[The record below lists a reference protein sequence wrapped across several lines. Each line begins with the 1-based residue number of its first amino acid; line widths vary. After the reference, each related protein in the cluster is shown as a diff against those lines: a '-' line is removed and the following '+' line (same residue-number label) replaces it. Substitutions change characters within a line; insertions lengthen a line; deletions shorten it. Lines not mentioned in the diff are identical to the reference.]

1 MNNFKRKIEEF
12 FRGRYGTDQL
22 SVFMSFAGLIF
33 IIGASAFASPELS
46 AIISGAGLAFLILS
60 SLRVL
65 SKNTSQRQK
74 ENNTFLSIFGK
85 KGSSNNDFSYEKSDK
100 REKREQ
106 KEREKAAKKAMKEK
120 LKTHALFY
128 CPNCKCK
135 CFVPKGKGKVR
146 ITCPKCGEKFIG
158 KT

>member
-1 MNNFKRKIEEF
+1 MNDFKRKLEEF
-12 FRGRYGTDQL
+12 FKDRYGTDQL
-22 SVFMSFAGLIF
+22 SVFMSFIGLVFIF
-33 IIGASAFASPELS
+33 CSSVFSSAELG
-46 AIISGAGLAFLILS
+46 AIISIIGLALLIS
-60 SLRVL
+60 SSARVL
-65 SKNTSQRQK
+65 SKNTSQRKK
-74 ENNTFLSIFGK
+74 ENDVFLSFFGRT
-85 KGSSNNDFSYEKSDK
+85 SSSSGFSYEKSEN
-100 REKREQ
+100 REKKEK
-106 KEREKAAKKAMKEK
+106 KEREKQAKKALKEK